1 MFGLIRL
8 IILLA
13 IAGIIAGTA
22 FYFAPDSIKEQGLAY
37 ISDQNFIPVEIKK
50 AAENL
55 YATPKYQR
63 DILIEELDNNFGAI
77 ESIIQKYSVEPTAD
91 IKTVQRTREIVKEI
105 SEIQNNPTLVSKITE
120 VVTEKVLSA
129 VSSNNSCP
137 KP

>member
-8 IILLA
+8 LILLA
-13 IAGIIAGTA
+13 IASVVAGAA

-37 ISDQNFIPVEIKK
+37 LNDQNYIPLEIKK

-63 DILIEELDNNFGAI
+63 EILIEELDDNFETI
-77 ESIIQKYSVEPTAD
+77 ESIIQKYSEQPTSD

-120 VVTEKVLSA
+120 VVTAKVI
-129 VSSNNSCP
+129 SSVTENSCP